1 MALMGLRVGFWG
13 QFDNVPDGRLRICS
27 LRIDALICYHIN
39 YSDFE
44 QANLQKVRIM
54 RALVYQGPWTM
65 TLEEVPE
72 PVAQAGEV
80 VISVK
85 AVGICGSDIHGFT
98 GSTGRR
104 IPPMIMG
111 HEFGGVISAVG
122 EGVTSAKVG
131 DEVVATPIFPF
142 NGIGQRKVLG
152 VFSTPGA
159 YAERVVVHES
169 MLIPKP
175 PNISWRQAAMCEPL
189 AVVLHAISR
198 TSIPLMGTVA
208 IVGAGSIGL
217 LTMMA
222 ARLAGAGKIIMTD
235 LSAHRLEM
243 AEELGADLTINIKE
257 KDPVQTI
264 LDITGG
270 RGVDVALEAVGL
282 SPTVQQAHK
291 ITRNGGHITWIGNNA
306 KMIELDMQEVVAR
319 ELTVCGTYGFSTEFP
334 LALQAIAGGRINVE
348 PLIERMATLEEGPQ
362 IIHDFAAGK
371 SELAKVILEP

>member
-1 MALMGLRVGFWG
+1 
-13 QFDNVPDGRLRICS
+13 
-27 LRIDALICYHIN
+27 
-39 YSDFE
+39 
-44 QANLQKVRIM
+44 M

-65 TLEEVPE
+65 TLEDVPE

-85 AVGICGSDIHGFT
+85 AVGVCGSDIHGFT

-111 HEFGGVISAVG
+111 HEFGGVITAVG
-122 EGVTSAKVG
+122 EGVQTAKVG

-152 VFSTPGA
+152 VFSTQGA

-169 MLIPKP
+169 MLLPKP
-175 PNISWRQAAMCEPL
+175 AHISWQQAAMCEPL
-189 AVVLHAISR
+189 SVVLHAINR
-198 TSIPLMGTVA
+198 TPIPLMGTVA

-243 AEELGADLTINIKE
+243 AEEMGADLTINVKDS
-257 KDPVQTI
+257 DPVQTI
-264 LDITGG
+264 LDLTGG
-270 RGVDVALEAVGL
+270 RGVDVTLEAVGL
-282 SPTVQQAHK
+282 SATVQQAHK

-306 KMIELDMQEVVAR
+306 KLIELDMQEVVAR
-319 ELTVCGTYGFSTEFP
+319 ELTICGTYGFSTEFP
-334 LALQAIAGGRINVE
+334 LALQAIASGRINVE
-348 PLIERMATLEEGPQ
+348 PLIERVATLAEGPQ
-362 IIHDFAAGK
+362 LIHDFAAGK

>member
-1 MALMGLRVGFWG
+1 
-13 QFDNVPDGRLRICS
+13 
-27 LRIDALICYHIN
+27 
-39 YSDFE
+39 
-44 QANLQKVRIM
+44 
-54 RALVYQGPWTM
+54 M
-65 TLEEVPE
+65 TLEEVSE
-72 PVAQAGEV
+72 PVAGAGEV

-85 AVGICGSDIHGFT
+85 AVGVCGSDIHGFT

-111 HEFGGVISAVG
+111 HEFGGVITAVG
-122 EGVTSAKVG
+122 EGVQTAKVG

-152 VFSTPGA
+152 VFSTQGA

-169 MLIPKP
+169 MLLPKP
-175 PNISWRQAAMCEPL
+175 AHISWQQAAMCEPL
-189 AVVLHAISR
+189 SVVLHAISR
-198 TSIPLMGTVA
+198 TPIPLMGTVV

-217 LTMMA
+217 LTLMA

-235 LSAHRLEM
+235 MSQHRLEM

-257 KDPVQTI
+257 KDPVQAI
-264 LDITGG
+264 LELTGG
-270 RGVDVALEAVGL
+270 RGADVTLEAVGL
-282 SPTVQQAHK
+282 SATVQQAHK

-334 LALQAIAGGRINVE
+334 LALQAIASGRINVE
-348 PLIERMATLEEGPQ
+348 PLIERVATLAEGPQ
-362 IIHDFAAGK
+362 LIHDFAAGK
-371 SELAKVILEP
+371 SELTKVILEP

>member
-1 MALMGLRVGFWG
+1 
-13 QFDNVPDGRLRICS
+13 
-27 LRIDALICYHIN
+27 
-39 YSDFE
+39 
-44 QANLQKVRIM
+44 M

-65 TLEEVPE
+65 TLEDVPE

-80 VISVK
+80 VIGVK
-85 AVGICGSDIHGFT
+85 AVGVCGSDIHGFT

-104 IPPMIMG
+104 IAPMIMG
-111 HEFGGVISAVG
+111 HEFGGVITAVG
-122 EGVTSAKVG
+122 EGVQTAKVG

-152 VFSTPGA
+152 VFSTQGA

-169 MLIPKP
+169 MLLPKP
-175 PNISWRQAAMCEPL
+175 AHISWQQAAMCEPL
-189 AVVLHAISR
+189 SVVLHAISR
-198 TSIPLMGTVA
+198 TPIPLMGTVA

-235 LSAHRLEM
+235 MSQHRLEM
-243 AEELGADLTINIKE
+243 AEEMGADLAINIKE

-264 LDITGG
+264 LDLTGG
-270 RGVDVALEAVGL
+270 RGVDVTLEAVGL
-282 SPTVQQAHK
+282 SATVQQAHK

-334 LALQAIAGGRINVE
+334 LALQAIASGRINVE
-348 PLIERMATLEEGPQ
+348 PLIERVATLEEGPQ
-362 IIHDFAAGK
+362 LIHDFAAGK